1 MFGRFET
8 EARRLLEEGLL
19 YPAYEF
25 VLRCSHAFNL
35 LDARG
40 VLSHTERQAHVQR
53 IRRMAEATAKVYL
66 EQEAVKAEVGT
77 GASAH
82 ARARDAAQSGQGS
95 L

>member
-1 MFGRFET
+1 MK
-8 EARRLLEEGLL
+8 A
-19 YPAYEF
+19 
-25 VLRCSHAFNL
+25 SHAFNL

-77 GASAH
+77 GTSSPADGNATDGGSARH
-82 ARARDAAQSGQGS
+82 GS